1 MTRKEV
7 KNVNKT
13 FGRKFWRIYLCP
25 GRSWTRVCQWTFG
38 RGLRRLDPRHFDL
51 WQEKQSTDETEKQS
65 NCLNSPTATFVDWKF
80 FQEKN
85 INNIFEPKV
94 VFNEGCTKRFS
105 PNLLLLVDG
114 KNRVF
119 LSPTLRCWAVQP
131 RGFPF
136 PPSPPHSSLTTVWSC
151 SNSSDTYWPDNWRP
165 KFLKEKW
172 WFLFFNQFKIIL
184 CFNNHFK
191 W

>member
-1 MTRKEV
+1 MDFWPWPE
-7 KNVNKT
+7 T
-13 FGRKFWRIYLCP
+13 FGAAAFWPL
-25 GRSWTRVCQWTFG
+25 TR
-38 RGLRRLDPRHFDL
+38 
-51 WQEKQSTDETEKQS
+51 KQSTDETEKQS

-85 INNIFEPKV
+85 KNNIFEPKV

-131 RGFPF
+131 RGFPLS
-136 PPSPPHSSLTTVWSC
+136 PSPPHSSLTTVWSC

-172 WFLFFNQFKIIL
+172 WFLINLRLYCVLTIIL
-184 CFNNHFK
+184 NDKLYFCLAIAYETNHFIL
-191 W
+191 